1 MKKRF
6 VAGLLVLCM
15 LLTSLAACG
24 KQESSGGGSGK
35 ATAAGETNAGATQ
48 AEATQAG
55 DTKASGGES
64 SAPVT
69 EAGDDEDMADINVVS
84 ISMGPIPNDVKLVE
98 DAINEITEPE
108 INTHV
113 NFEIIEVGNYE
124 QQMNLKISS
133 NEKLDLMVTLPGGP
147 TSLPT
152 MVSQNQCLALDDL
165 LSQYAPKL
173 LDTVGYLLDGTTYNG
188 NTYGITMYR
197 SLVTSVYIFMRGDAL
212 EDLGLT
218 EKARNMTTFTEYE
231 EILEAVKSSEKWGY
245 LAPLVQSD
253 IAGTTLAIAGIWAG
267 NADKFEDIKLMD
279 QVGAVAS
286 LTAIDLEKDD
296 KTIINYFES
305 PETKAAYEKI
315 KDWYNKGYIYK
326 DAATATDMGNQ
337 LMKNNV
343 GFSYI
348 GQSEIGAEAN
358 ATANCGF
365 PVVAVKIATLPIS
378 TGSCTKFTWTVP
390 VTCTEPEATVKF
402 LNMVYTDARICNLLA
417 WGVEDVHYV
426 LKDGMA
432 CYPEGINEGNCGYH
446 LVDFLAGNQFLVYP
460 WDGQEKDLREQAAK
474 EMDEAGVSPYL
485 GFTIDTSMLTNE
497 ISACTNTTKEFV
509 PALGSGSA
517 ELSSYDDLLTKL
529 EASGAQKIIDECQKQ
544 LEAWLKT
551 K

>member
-24 KQESSGGGSGK
+24 NQESSGGGSGK
-35 ATAAGETNAGATQ
+35 ETTAGSGETK

-55 DTKASGGES
+55 DTQAGKDETQ
-64 SAPVT
+64 APAT
-69 EAGDDEDMADINVVS
+69 QAEADDDEDMADINVVS

-98 DAINEITEPE
+98 DAINEITEQE

-152 MVSQNQCLALDDL
+152 MVSQNQCLALDDML
-165 LSQYAPKL
+165 DQYAPKL

-197 SLVTSVYIFMRGDAL
+197 SLVTSVYIFMRGDTL

-218 EKARNMTTFTEYE
+218 EKARNMTTLTEYE
-231 EILEAVKSSEKWGY
+231 EILEAVNNSEKWNY

-253 IAGTTLAIAGIWAG
+253 IAGTTLAIGGIWLG
-267 NADKFEDIKLMD
+267 NADKFTDIKLLD
-279 QVGAVAS
+279 QVGAVAG
-286 LTAIDLEKDD
+286 LTAIDLQKDD
-296 KTIINYFES
+296 KTIINYFAD
-305 PETKAAYEKI
+305 PETKAVYEKT

-343 GFSYI
+343 AFSYV

-390 VTCTEPEATVKF
+390 VTSTEPEAAVKF
-402 LNMVYTDARICNLLA
+402 LNMVYTDERICNLLA

-446 LVDFLAGNQFLVYP
+446 LVDFLAGNQFLVHP
-460 WDGQEKDLREQAAK
+460 WEGQEKDLREQAAR

-509 PALGSGSA
+509 PALASGSA
-517 ELSSYDDLLTKL
+517 ELSSYDDLLAKL
-529 EASGAQKIIDECQKQ
+529 ESSGAQKIIDECQKQ

>member
-15 LLTSLAACG
+15 LLASLAACG

-35 ATAAGETNAGATQ
+35 ATTAGETKAGATQ
-48 AEATQAG
+48 AEDTQAG
-55 DTKASGGES
+55 DTQADGDETL
-64 SAPVT
+64 APAT
-69 EAGDDEDMADINVVS
+69 QADDEDMADINVVS

-113 NFEIIEVGNYE
+113 NFEIIEVGNYK

-197 SLVTSVYIFMRGDAL
+197 SLVTSIYIFMRGDTL

-218 EKARNMTTFTEYE
+218 EKARNMTSFTEYE

-253 IAGTTLAIAGIWAG
+253 IAGTVLAVGGIWPG
-267 NADKFEDIKLMD
+267 NADKFEDIKLLD
-279 QVGAVAS
+279 QVGAVAG
-286 LTAIDLEKDD
+286 LTAIDLQKDD
-296 KTIINYFES
+296 KAIINYFAD
-305 PETKAAYEKI
+305 PETKATYEKT

-337 LMKNNV
+337 LMKNN
-343 GFSYI
+343 GIFLYR
-348 GQSEIGAEAN
+348 
-358 ATANCGF
+358 
-365 PVVAVKIATLPIS
+365 
-378 TGSCTKFTWTVP
+378 TVR
-390 VTCTEPEATVKF
+390 
-402 LNMVYTDARICNLLA
+402 DR
-417 WGVEDVHYV
+417 
-426 LKDGMA
+426 
-432 CYPEGINEGNCGYH
+432 
-446 LVDFLAGNQFLVYP
+446 
-460 WDGQEKDLREQAAK
+460 R
-474 EMDEAGVSPYL
+474 
-485 GFTIDTSMLTNE
+485 
-497 ISACTNTTKEFV
+497 
-509 PALGSGSA
+509 
-517 ELSSYDDLLTKL
+517 
-529 EASGAQKIIDECQKQ
+529 
-544 LEAWLKT
+544 
-551 K
+551 